1 MRCTS
6 APVILGVAASALVAL
21 APMTGGARDADP
33 QLDRESGYAGYEK
46 PAKGKSHDSASS
58 PLKYDPEKKAPDGY
72 TDDEPYDPY
81 YDRNHP
87 LKNPDVDPGKGW
99 ERTDRRAKPDGSF
112 GALAASVDW
121 DWGERYFN
129 DSFSVVLHVTNN
141 CKSKQP
147 TSIFVTDVP
156 GLNFP
161 AKVSVPPGPRGLDVV
176 GTVNLPS
183 PPIPTGLPGEPPMG
197 HVDFPAHF
205 VPPGQPALH
214 QPNAVA
220 IGGEIVAWHP
230 EAMDI
235 DGQVC
240 YATRITYRP
249 SGHIHWRPPDKEG
262 DSGPSRLATTDP
274 CTVWWNT
281 GEQPAGASEED
292 CTPKIRSLAAH
303 LVDKVLPPF
312 IAHAPADWAWLSTLG
327 DVADKSV
334 SELLAMK
341 ARASSVAEATQW

>member
-1 MRCTS
+1 MKCASAHTLTSLATAAIMAAVAPHSTAS
-6 APVILGVAASALVAL
+6 APE
-21 APMTGGARDADP
+21 P
-33 QLDRESGYAGYEK
+33 QLDRSSGYAGYQR
-46 PAKGKSHDSASS
+46 PGSGNIDKGNDTGLS
-58 PLKYDPEKKAPDGY
+58 YDPEKATPGGY

-87 LKNPDVDPGKGW
+87 LKNPDRDPGKGW
-99 ERTDRRAKPDGSF
+99 ERKDKRAKADGSF

-129 DSFSVVLHVTNN
+129 DSFIVVLHVTNN
-141 CKSKQP
+141 CKSRQP
-147 TSIFVTDVP
+147 TSIFVSDVP
-156 GLNFP
+156 GLTFP
-161 AKVSVPPGPRGLDVV
+161 SRVSVPPGPDGLDVIGKV
-176 GTVNLPS
+176 TLPS

-197 HVDFPAHF
+197 HVEFPPHF

-220 IGGEIVAWHP
+220 IGGEVVAWHP

-249 SGHIHWRPPDKEG
+249 AGHIHWRPPGETG

-281 GEQPAGASEED
+281 GEQPAAASEEA
-292 CTPKIRSLAAH
+292 CSATLQALATH
-303 LVDKVLPPF
+303 FIDHVLPPF
-312 IAHAPADWAWLSTLG
+312 MSHAPADWAWLRAFG
-327 DVADKSV
+327 DVKEKSASQLV
-334 SELLAMK
+334 AMK
-341 ARASSVAEATQW
+341 VRAGRVAEDTRW